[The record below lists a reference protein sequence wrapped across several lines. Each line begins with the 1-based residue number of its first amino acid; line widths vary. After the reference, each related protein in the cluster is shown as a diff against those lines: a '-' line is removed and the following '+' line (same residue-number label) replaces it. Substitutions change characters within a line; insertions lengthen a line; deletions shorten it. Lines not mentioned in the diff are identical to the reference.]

1 MVTKSTTTTSVAII
15 IVHFNTDEETKD
27 CLDSLSKVKHK
38 GVLLNTY
45 VIDNGSKNPLHL
57 SEEHLGKTTK
67 MIRSDANLGFTNG
80 NNLGISVAL
89 RELEP
94 DYILLLNNDTTV
106 KPDFLE
112 KLVSA
117 AKAEPKLGMAVPKIY
132 FSPGREF
139 HTSAYKESER
149 GNVIWFAGGSIDWAN
164 LDAFHRGVDEVD
176 RGQFDHTTDTEFA
189 TGCCVLIPRT
199 VLERAGTLDPKYFLY
214 LEDVDWSIR
223 IKQAGYELH
232 FVPEAVVWH
241 KNAGSSGGAGSPTHQ
256 YYQTRNRL
264 FFFMRYA
271 QQHFLQGES
280 SNDFAQSRKLIWFY
294 LRVLK
299 LAGEKILFGDGNVR
313 RGAVD
318 WLLGHM
324 GKQTVY

>member
-1 MVTKSTTTTSVAII
+1 MVTQSTTMSSVAII
-15 IVHFNTDEETKD
+15 VIHFNTDQETKD
-27 CLDSLSKVKHK
+27 CLDSLSRVKHK
-38 GVLLNTY
+38 GITLSTY

-57 SEEHLGKTTK
+57 SDVILGKTTK
-67 MIRSDANLGFTNG
+67 LIRSDANLGFTSG

-89 RELEP
+89 RESEP

-112 KLVSA
+112 KLVSTA
-117 AKAEPKLGMAVPKIY
+117 QAEPKLGMAVPKIY
-132 FSPGREF
+132 FYPGKEF
-139 HTSAYKESER
+139 HNTAYKTAEL
-149 GNVIWFAGGSIDWAN
+149 GNVIWFAGGSIDWSN

-176 RGQFDHTTDTEFA
+176 HGQFDQTTDTEFV
-189 TGCCVLIPRT
+189 TGCCLLIPRT
-199 VLERAGTLDPKYFLY
+199 VLERVGALDPKYFLY
-214 LEDVDWSIR
+214 LEDVDWSMR
-223 IKQAGYELH
+223 VKQAGYELH
-232 FVPEAVVWH
+232 FVSDAVVWH
-241 KNAGSSGGAGSPTHQ
+241 KNAGSSGGVGSPTHR

-264 FFFMRYA
+264 FFFLRYA
-271 QQHFLQGES
+271 QYHFLLS
-280 SNDFAQSRKLIWFY
+280 AYSNTAGQTRKLIWFY

-299 LAGEKILFGDGNVR
+299 LAGQKILFGDSKVR